1 MTGSDPGPVEKSE
14 VGLPAIDPKRRLL
27 YAVPW
32 FADLGGYIALMTNE
46 SARIRGPRQR
56 APKTSERCRGCP
68 HRSACLPAALDSGE
82 LHRFER
88 IVKHRVLRREG
99 QYLYR
104 SGEAFEALY
113 ILRSGA
119 LKTQYVSEDGG
130 HRLADLHLPPDV
142 MGLDA
147 LELGYYPTDAVASE
161 RSDICVVPY
170 ADLETLSADFPSLR
184 HRLAA
189 AMSQSMA
196 HDDAMHRM
204 LSTWRADQRL
214 ASFLW
219 QLANRRRRLDLGAVT
234 FRLPLQRQELAT
246 HLGVSKETISRTM
259 RHLEQSGCLRLRNR
273 TVTILDL
280 NTLQQIAGALEVEPH
295 SGRTSPKRA

>member
-1 MTGSDPGPVEKSE
+1 
-14 VGLPAIDPKRRLL
+14 
-27 YAVPW
+27 
-32 FADLGGYIALMTNE
+32 
-46 SARIRGPRQR
+46 
-56 APKTSERCRGCP
+56 
-68 HRSACLPAALDSGE
+68 
-82 LHRFER
+82 
-88 IVKHRVLRREG
+88 
-99 QYLYR
+99 
-104 SGEAFEALY
+104 
-113 ILRSGA
+113 
-119 LKTQYVSEDGG
+119 
-130 HRLADLHLPPDV
+130 
-142 MGLDA
+142 
-147 LELGYYPTDAVASE
+147 
-161 RSDICVVPY
+161 
-170 ADLETLSADFPSLR
+170 LETLSADFPSLR